1 MLIPF
6 LLGFKVTLFK
16 PLIDL
21 NINCLQ
27 LWFGQME
34 PICYICKRICVLKI
48 FTMVNSEKFSK
59 RLQKI
64 FNYYDLSAA
73 AFADAINVGRSSIS
87 HILSGRNKPSLDFV
101 LKIVQT
107 YPEVELYWLLNG
119 TGNFPGNLKVEDKPA
134 AATTPIPPRTE
145 INPEIRQVPS
155 EQNPPIIASGG
166 KSIQKIV
173 IFYKDG
179 TFEAFE
185 N

>member
-1 MLIPF
+1 MLIKWNQCITF
-6 LLGFKVTLFK
+6 VNEQLF
-16 PLIDL
+16 
-21 NINCLQ
+21 
-27 LWFGQME
+27 
-34 PICYICKRICVLKI
+34 LKI

-87 HILSGRNKPSLDFV
+87 HLLSGRNKPSLDFV
-101 LKIVQT
+101 LKIVET

-119 TGNFPGNLKVEDKPA
+119 TGSFPGNQKVGNDSL
-134 AATTPIPPRTE
+134 TVNTPTPSQQQNIPK
-145 INPEIRQVPS
+145 IRQIPTEQKNS
-155 EQNPPIIASGG
+155 EIASTER
-166 KSIQKIV
+166 SIQKIV

-179 TFEAFE
+179 TFDAFE